1 MFRDILVVIGVKGV
15 AASYALSFAR
25 HFEAEVTAVWPAQY
39 SAFDAIAAAQTRYD
53 LGDAGEE
60 QAEEESAARTLEF
73 VEQAHHFR
81 VKAHTIAANDFGR
94 GEPRNLPHFARGF
107 DLVVV
112 EQPTPEQHAFAGGPI
127 GSIVSGCGRPVL
139 ATPYIRKDPASFDNI
154 VVAWDAGASAAR
166 ALGDAIPILKRA
178 KSVEIVTVANGN
190 ADRSSPGG
198 AEVVRHL
205 ARHGIHAAFKD
216 IPGGI
221 DAAEMLLSYVADSG
235 AKMMVT
241 GAYGHSRVVETVV
254 GGATR
259 TLLDSMTIPLLMSH

>member
-1 MFRDILVVIGVKGV
+1 MFRDILVVLGVNG
-15 AASYALSFAR
+15 AGASYALSFAR
-25 HFEAEVTAVWPAQY
+25 HFEAEVTAVWPVQH
-39 SAFDAIAAAQTRYD
+39 STFETIADAQTRYD
-53 LGDAGEE
+53 LVAAAEE
-60 QAEEESAARTLEF
+60 RAEEESAARTLEF
-73 VEQAHHFR
+73 VEQAHDFR
-81 VKAHTIAANDFGR
+81 VKAHAIAAKDFKP

-112 EQPTPEQHAFAGGPI
+112 EQPTPEQRTFAGGRI

-139 ATPYIRKDPASFDNI
+139 ATPYIQKDPASFDNV
-154 VVAWDAGASAAR
+154 VVAWDASASAAR

-178 KSVEIVTVANGN
+178 KSVEIVTVANGKL
-190 ADRSSPGG
+190 DHYSPGG
-198 AEVVRHL
+198 ADVVRHL
-205 ARHGIHAAFKD
+205 ALHGIQAAFRP

-221 DAAEMLLSYVADSG
+221 DAADMLLSYVADSD

>member
-1 MFRDILVVIGVKGV
+1 MFRDILVVLGAKGV

-39 SAFDAIAAAQTRYD
+39 SAFDAIAAAQTRD
-53 LGDAGEE
+53 GLVVG
-60 QAEEESAARTLEF
+60 

-94 GEPRNLPHFARGF
+94 VEPRNLPHFARGF

-112 EQPTPEQHAFAGGPI
+112 EQPTPEQHAFAGGLI

-139 ATPYIRKDPASFDNI
+139 ATPYIQKDPASFDI
-154 VVAWDAGASAAR
+154 VVVAWDASASAAR
-166 ALGDAIPILKRA
+166 ALGDAIPILKRS
-178 KSVEIVTVANGN
+178 KSVEIVTVANGK
-190 ADRSSPGG
+190 ADHGSPGG

-205 ARHGIHAAFKD
+205 ARDGIHAAFRD

-241 GAYGHSRVVETVV
+241 GAYGHSRLAETLA

>member
-1 MFRDILVVIGVKGV
+1 MFRDILVVLGAKGV

-39 SAFDAIAAAQTRYD
+39 SAFDAVAAAQTRDD
-53 LGDAGEE
+53 LVVGEE
-60 QAEEESAARTLEF
+60 QAEEGAARTLEF

-112 EQPTPEQHAFAGGPI
+112 EQPTPEQHAFAGGLI
-127 GSIVSGCGRPVL
+127 GSIVSGCGRPML
-139 ATPYIRKDPASFDNI
+139 ATPYIQKDPASFDI
-154 VVAWDAGASAAR
+154 VVVAWDASASAAR
-166 ALGDAIPILKRA
+166 ALCDAIPILKRS
-178 KSVEIVTVANGN
+178 KSVEIVTVANGK
-190 ADRSSPGG
+190 ADHGSPGG

-205 ARHGIHAAFKD
+205 ARHGIHAAFRD

-241 GAYGHSRVVETVV
+241 GAYGHSRLAETLA